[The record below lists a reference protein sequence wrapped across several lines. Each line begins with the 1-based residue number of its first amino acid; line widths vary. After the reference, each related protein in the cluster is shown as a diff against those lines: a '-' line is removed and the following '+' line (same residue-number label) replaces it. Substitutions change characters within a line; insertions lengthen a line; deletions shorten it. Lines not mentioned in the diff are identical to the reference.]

1 MAGYPNDLS
10 AIRALW
16 HAEKF
21 GDFRALDERLQK
33 GIATQPEQ
41 KFAADMMM
49 RRRKRPAHRT
59 QTLKGYDR
67 DSLISFFV
75 RHLAKIYYDVKKTEA
90 AIQYAMEQFH
100 LSRSGVLKAM
110 KRAKDERARLTRKR
124 IRK

>member
-16 HAEKF
+16 HAKKF
-21 GDFRALDERLQK
+21 GDFRALDKRLQK

-49 RRRKRPAHRT
+49 RRRNRPAHRT
-59 QTLKGYDR
+59 QTLEGYDR

-75 RHLAKIYYDVKKTEA
+75 RYLAKIYYGCEKTEA

-124 IRK
+124 TPK